1 MRFRRFL
8 LILTLLAVGDAGLG
22 LLAGAAADGEIHL
35 IPQGYVGEVFIV
47 YGASAGPP
55 AEFDDQGRRVYRVPP
70 SGVVLTPLSSDIGE
84 ANTEDVQFH
93 AVDSQGRREAI
104 AKGWL
109 SDNPGVRT
117 DQFRIFSGSA
127 GQTDLYD
134 INCRIVTKSYYVGT
148 LNDLDAKVGMIDI
161 EQYFRSNPALCPP
174 LEQ

>member
-1 MRFRRFL
+1 MP
-8 LILTLLAVGDAGLG
+8 VN
-22 LLAGAAADGEIHL
+22 
-35 IPQGYVGEVFIV
+35 
-47 YGASAGPP
+47 
-55 AEFDDQGRRVYRVPP
+55 
-70 SGVVLTPLSSDIGE
+70 GVVTSIGRTPSRIERIPSSSVSIVEPPTPKYLRDYRPPDYLIDTVFLDFQLGE